1 MEGNTT
7 EQLIAENKVDFS
19 RFYLTPAFERF
30 MDEATANKAEKF
42 FDLMKER
49 NSRLFALH
57 AGYRN
62 GGKFVFH
69 AGAIEAYYFILNL
82 EPKRMEDKIIE
93 AGSIIKGKPDIAI
106 DAGDLVY
113 LFGPILAAELVNEF
127 GTEKIK
133 EHLEEIVFKK
143 RSGST
148 VEEIKE
154 ILKN

>member
-7 EQLIAENKVDFS
+7 EQLIAGNKTDFS
-19 RFYLTPAFERF
+19 RFYLTPAFERL
-30 MDEATANKAEKF
+30 MDEATMNKAEEF
-42 FDLMKER
+42 FGLMKER
-49 NSRLFALH
+49 DSRLFALH

-62 GGKFVFH
+62 GGKFIFH
-69 AGAIEAYYFILNL
+69 AGAIEAYHFIINL

-93 AGSIIKGKPDIAI
+93 AGLIIKGKPDIAV

-133 EHLEEIVFKK
+133 KHLGEIVFKK

-148 VEEIKE
+148 VEEIKG